1 MAFTRMV
8 GVLATLLRC
17 TWSPLLSIETAS
29 RGDMKLILLDIELR
43 RLLRILPCVFAFLP
57 AKIQ

>member
-29 RGDMKLILLDIELR
+29 RGDMKLILLGI
-43 RLLRILPCVFAFLP
+43 RIRDY
-57 AKIQ
+57 